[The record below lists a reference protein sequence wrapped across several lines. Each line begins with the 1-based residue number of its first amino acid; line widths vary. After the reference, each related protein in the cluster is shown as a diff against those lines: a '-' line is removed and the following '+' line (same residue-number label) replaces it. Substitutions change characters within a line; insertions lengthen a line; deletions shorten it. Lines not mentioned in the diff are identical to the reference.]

1 MADSKSMYSE
11 VSKGYVEANVNEKN
25 YINSKTR
32 EAKHNNRW
40 LKYQV
45 NINDIIDRFAPDFH
59 AEVHN
64 TKYIFASKDY
74 NIVTDMASGYLRIF
88 DNNLK
93 RYVTLDGTVGNDKNT
108 HYKIKKRED
117 M

>member
-11 VSKGYVEANVNEKN
+11 VSKAYVEANANEKN
-25 YINSKTR
+25 YISSKAR
-32 EAKHNNRW
+32 EAKHNGQW

-45 NINDIIDRFAPDFH
+45 NINDIIDRFTPNFH
-59 AEVHN
+59 GEVHN
-64 TKYIFASKDY
+64 TKYIFVGDDY
-74 NIVTDMASGYLRIF
+74 NVVTDMASGYLRIW
-88 DNNLK
+88 DKNIK
-93 RYVTLDGTVGNDKNT
+93 RYVTLDGKPGSDKNT